1 MQVLAEYGAHRQGL
15 ADIRPQLAR
24 IRVGFLVRLEDRCA
38 EMDRLATAI
47 DLHGF
52 QPHLIERLAE
62 HAHKIA
68 GVALTLGFL
77 RLGALA
83 GKTDAAI
90 AELRSHGDW
99 MAMRALMEDFLDEIE
114 HVLETQAP
122 DQDRCLPV
130 G

>member
-1 MQVLAEYGAHRQGL
+1 M
-15 ADIRPQLAR
+15 
-24 IRVGFLVRLEDRCA
+24 GFLVRLEDRCA
-38 EMDRLATAI
+38 DMDRLAAAI
-47 DLHGF
+47 DAHGF
-52 QPHLIERLAE
+52 QPHLVEGLAE

-68 GVALTLGFL
+68 GVASTLGFV

-99 MAMRALMEDFLDEIE
+99 KVMRALMEDFLDEIDR
-114 HVLETQAP
+114 VLETQAP
-122 DQDRCLPV
+122 DQDRCLAA